1 MKKLLFLFSL
11 LFSALGMHAQASPND
26 LLIVGYVNS
35 SSITP
40 SGVPNWPVFYS
51 PDNGVTFNQ
60 VLTDASGFYSF
71 NITNGSQIGPNL
83 DFIVFTQSC
92 DLSTTFLDTVSNN
105 QGTVDSAF
113 VNFNINCG
121 GNQICEAPIYSF
133 VSASAQ
139 FYFSTVDAPGL
150 IASYN
155 WTIDA
160 FDQNGQTIG
169 STQTSTQPSV
179 GYYTN
184 PSNVPAYLS
193 VCLTLTYADGCV
205 ASFCDN
211 FYYCNAEFDAAVF
224 SDNQISITALSPD
237 ITTTNFNWSVNGIA
251 YPGATGTLN
260 FQGDPNEN
268 YLVCLN
274 ISSPLGCS
282 ATWCDTI
289 TVNNQIDTCQAGFSY
304 VLSPLVPGIGYPVQF
319 FTTYTGS
326 EIGVEHLWDFSNG
339 FTSSAANLSTTL
351 LQGTGPITVC
361 HTVINY
367 NTNCTNNYCQT
378 ITLPDTIN
386 NNCSFQIS
394 QSIEADGSISY
405 QANSVD
411 TISQYSWI
419 ANAYDAFGNSLFIVS
434 NAFAPTITIPA
445 NNAYY
450 FVEVC
455 ATLSFTNGCQIQN
468 CETYYYPG
476 DTTLNTCDASFNYSV
491 DGNILSLVPTTINP
505 GFVNAQWYIGNLVV
519 DQIDPVV
526 YLPAG
531 TYDVCL
537 YVWDGFGCQD
547 YSCQT
552 ITINGDST
560 YGYCEAYFNYTFSSA
575 DLTVNFENWSFSA
588 GDPNTVTYSWD
599 FGDNTVSNEANPI
612 HTYPAAG
619 WYVASL
625 TINQGGCSH
634 TYSNYIWVGNSNTD
648 CSASFN
654 NYSLSFTAPYVYQ
667 FVSNQTGFSQE
678 YNHYWTFSDG
688 QISFDANPIVV
699 FPTPGNYTVCHYVQ
713 NSVPGIV
720 CNDSLCMSFEIYGV
734 DSLGCSAFFT
744 YSNEAAQPGYITFAP
759 YISDASYNYEW
770 QIGGQTFTEMN
781 PSYLFTTEGYHD
793 VCLTVYGANGC
804 FDSYCTSIYNAG
816 TGISLLNIWG
826 NVFAGANIA
835 DVGIAYLVAAD
846 TTSGSMQTL
855 METPIVGGSYYF
867 ANIPE
872 GTYFIR
878 AELSNGSV
886 YYNNYVPTYF
896 GSQYYWE
903 LAEPIN
909 LTAASIS
916 PYGYTIALIYAG
928 NNGGPGGI
936 GGMVDEGPIR
946 LMSPEASGLAE
957 GPVSGANVLVTDLY
971 GNPQRWT
978 KSNTN
983 GGFSIGNLDYGTY
996 RLMADVAGIPCVP
1009 IEFTIAPGFENFDIM
1024 LVLGDGVTSVA
1035 NPIASE
1041 FITEVFPNP
1050 AKDLGSIRLNKLSAG
1065 EIQLDIINL
1074 AGQTIVS
1081 KKENVSA
1088 GLQNLELPVSGLA
1101 NGSYLVNITDAAGN
1115 RIGVKRLSIAH

>member
-1 MKKLLFLFSL
+1 MKKIFLLLSL
-11 LFSALGMHAQASPND
+11 LVCALGMQAQVSPND
-26 LLIVGYVNS
+26 LLIVGYVNTS
-35 SSITP
+35 SNSPTA
-40 SGVPNWPVFYS
+40 VPNWPVYYS
-51 PDNGVTFNQ
+51 QDDGISFNQ
-60 VLTDASGFYSF
+60 AFTDESGFYSI
-71 NITNGSQIGPNL
+71 NITNGSEVGPNR
-83 DFIVFTQSC
+83 DFTVYTLSC
-92 DLSTTFLDTVSNN
+92 DLSTIYADTISNN
-105 QGTVDSAF
+105 QGTVDSAL
-113 VNFNINCG
+113 VSFNINCG
-121 GNQICEAPIYSF
+121 AIQNCSAPIYSF
-133 VSASAQ
+133 VNEGAQ
-139 FYFSTVDAPGL
+139 FQFSTVDAPGL

-155 WTIDA
+155 WTIQA
-160 FDQNGQTIG
+160 IDQAGSQIG
-169 STQTSTQPSV
+169 STITSTEPATLYNTLP
-179 GYYTN
+179 GN
-184 PSNVPAYLS
+184 PPAYLS
-193 VCLTLTYADGCV
+193 VCLTLTYNDGCV
-205 ASFCDN
+205 ANYCDF
-211 FYYCNAEFDAAVF
+211 FYYCNGNFNVEFLP
-224 SDNQISITALSPD
+224 DNQISFTALSANL
-237 ITTTNFNWSVNGIA
+237 TTSNFNWILNGTSVSGNGN
-251 YPGATGTLN
+251 TLLL
-260 FQGDPNEN
+260 QGQPTES
-268 YLVCLN
+268 YLVCLEF
-274 ISSPLGCS
+274 SSPFGCD
-282 ATWCDTI
+282 ATSCDTV
-289 TVNNQIDTCQAGFSY
+289 TVPNQDTLSCNASFDYIIIEELPGF
-304 VLSPLVPGIGYPVQF
+304 GTTVQF
-319 FTTYTGS
+319 SASINDPLIQHSWSFSDGSTAFGPVVYQTFYNAGNINACHYVNDLNFTC
-326 EIGVEHLWDFSNG
+326 SN
-339 FTSSAANLSTTL
+339 TA
-351 LQGTGPITVC
+351 
-361 HTVINY
+361 
-367 NTNCTNNYCQT
+367 CQT
-378 ITLPDTIN
+378 IALSDTST

-405 QANSVD
+405 STSSLD
-411 TISQYSWI
+411 TVSQYSWI

-468 CETYYYPG
+468 CATYYYPG
-476 DTTLNTCDASFNYSV
+476 DTTQNTCDASFTYSA
-491 DGNILSLVPTTINP
+491 DGNILSLVPNTFNP
-505 GFVNAQWYIGNLVV
+505 GFVNAQWYIGNLIV

-526 YLPAG
+526 YLPTG

-537 YVWDGFGCQD
+537 FVWDGFGCQD

-552 ITINGDST
+552 ITISGDST
-560 YGYCEAYFNYTFSSA
+560 YGYCEAYFNYTFSGS

-588 GDPNTVTYSWD
+588 GDPNTVTYNWD
-599 FGDNTVSNEANPI
+599 FGDNTVSTEANPI
-612 HTYPAAG
+612 HTYLASG

-648 CSASFN
+648 CSASFY
-654 NYSLSFTAPYVYQ
+654 NYSLSNNAPFVLQ

-688 QISFDANPIVV
+688 QVSSEANPVMI
-699 FPTPGNYTVCHYVQ
+699 FANTGYYTACHTVQ
-713 NSVPGIV
+713 SIDGTCV
-720 CNDSLCMSFEIYGV
+720 DSLCASFNLSGI

-744 YSNEAAQPGYITFAP
+744 YSNDAAQPGYMTFAP
-759 YISDASYNYEW
+759 YVADSAYYYEW
-770 QIGGQTFTEMN
+770 QINGQIFTEMN
-781 PSYLFTTEGYHD
+781 PNYLFTTEGYHD

-804 FDSYCTSIYNAG
+804 FDTYCTSVYNG
-816 TGISLLNIWG
+816 GNGLGYTNIWG
-826 NVFAGANIA
+826 TVFAGANIA
-835 DVGIAYLVAAD
+835 DVGTAYLVAAD
-846 TTSGSMQTL
+846 STSGTMETL
-855 METPIVGGSYYF
+855 METPITGGSYYF
-867 ANIPE
+867 ANVPE
-872 GTYFIR
+872 GIYYIR
-878 AELSNGSV
+878 AELANGSV

-903 LAEPIN
+903 LAEPIYLN
-909 LTAASIS
+909 AATVS

-957 GPVSGANVLVTDLY
+957 GPVSGANVLVTDLF

-978 KSNTN
+978 KSNAN

-1115 RIGVKRLSIAH
+1115 RIGVKRFSIAH